1 MPSENFARALN
12 AQVGREFAASQQY
25 IAIAVWFEDRTLPQ
39 LASFFYAQALEE
51 RNHAMM
57 MVKYLLDTDSPVTI
71 PGVESPK
78 TEFADPREPV
88 ALALEQERTVGREI
102 DGLSEV
108 AHDERDH
115 TSMNY
120 VNWFLQEQV
129 EEVATMT
136 SLLQVTERAGDDI
149 WQVEDYLAR
158 ENPRDE
164 PADPTAP
171 EPAGGAV

>member
-1 MPSENFARALN
+1 MSSTKFTEALN
-12 AQVGREFAASQQY
+12 LQVGREFAASQQY
-25 IAIAVWFEDRTLPQ
+25 IAIAVWFDDRTLPQ
-39 LASFFYAQALEE
+39 LAAFFYGQALEE

-57 MVKYLLDTDSPVTI
+57 MVQYLLDTDAPVQI
-71 PGVESPK
+71 PGVAAPK
-78 TEFADPREPV
+78 TDFIDYREPV
-88 ALALEQERTVGREI
+88 ALALEQERTVGQEI
-102 DGLSEV
+102 EGLSAI

-120 VNWFLQEQV
+120 VNWFLKEQV

-149 WQVEDYLAR
+149 WQVEDYIAR
-158 ENPRDE
+158 ESPRDE

-171 EPAGGAV
+171 GPAGGGV